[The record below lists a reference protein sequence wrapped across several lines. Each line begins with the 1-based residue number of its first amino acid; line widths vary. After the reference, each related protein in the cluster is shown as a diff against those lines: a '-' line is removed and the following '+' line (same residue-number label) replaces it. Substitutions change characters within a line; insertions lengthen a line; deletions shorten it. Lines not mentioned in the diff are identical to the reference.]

1 MRFLLPDTDTP
12 ITIPLFS
19 MPVAAGFPSPADD
32 HIETKL
38 DLNHHLIKHPAATF
52 MVRAQGDS
60 MTGAGIHHNDLLVV
74 DRSLTAHDKSIV
86 IAIVNGEF
94 TVKRLRKFDDRLI
107 LQPENPT
114 YRPLIIQAE
123 MDFEVWG
130 VVTSVI
136 HPLA

>member
-1 MRFLLPDTDTP
+1 MRFLLPDTENP

-38 DLNHHLIKHPAATF
+38 DLNQHLIKHPAATF

-60 MTGAGIHHNDLLVV
+60 MVGAGIHHNDLLVV

-107 LQPENPT
+107 LQPENPA
-114 YRPLIIQAE
+114 YKPLIIQSG

-136 HPLA
+136 HSLA